1 MSVRCSSQD
10 DIGLAN
16 LVKTSKKLTKSKNSP
31 VKMETNMDE
40 FLSNSVGST
49 STVDL
54 NDVIVATVNIL
65 LFNSFFFDLLL
76 RKNNEG

>member
-1 MSVRCSSQD
+1 MSVCCSSQD
-10 DIGLAN
+10 DVGLAN
-16 LVKTSKKLTKSKNSP
+16 LVKTSKKLTKNKNSP

-54 NDVIVATVNIL
+54 NDVIVATVNVL
-65 LFNSFFFDLLL
+65 LFNSFFFRFAL
-76 RKNNEG
+76 